1 MVFWKRTLP
10 LVVAFVIGVVMML
23 RYFVP
28 HQSSEE
34 LYSLV
39 VAQWGIIIGGFALFL
54 GVYNLLATHVVKARR
69 RAPGWGYSAVVLVA
83 AFGTM
88 FLGFMRDIEA
98 LLSKATGLKLDIIS
112 SLGVWEN
119 IEGGSPFDWVYQN
132 MQVPLSATMFSILA
146 FFIVSAAY
154 RTFRA
159 RSVEATILLV
169 TAIIVML
176 GRVPLGAVLG
186 DWLPSGPIRT
196 VLDDWLPNLQ
206 ERIMGIP
213 NLAAKRGI
221 LIGVCLGSVATSLRI
236 IFGIERAYL
245 GGTE

>member
-1 MVFWKRTLP
+1 MVFWKRTFP
-10 LVVAFVIGVVMML
+10 LAIAFVMGVVMML

-39 VAQWGIIIGGFALFL
+39 VAQWGIIISGFALFL
-54 GVYNLLATHVVKARR
+54 GVYNLLATHLKKARR
-69 RAPGWGYSAVVLVA
+69 RVPGWGYSAVVLVA

-98 LLSKATGLKLDIIS
+98 LISRAIGTELHIIS
-112 SLGVWEN
+112 SLGVWKDV
-119 IEGGSPFDWVYQN
+119 EGGSPFDWAYVYV
-132 MQVPLSATMFSILA
+132 QVPLMATMFSILA

-159 RSVEATILLV
+159 RSTEATILLV
-169 TAIIVML
+169 TAMIVML
-176 GRVPLGAVLG
+176 GRVPIGAVLG
-186 DWLPSGPIRT
+186 
-196 VLDDWLPNLQ
+196 DWLPNLQ

>member
-1 MVFWKRTLP
+1 MVFWKRTIP
-10 LVVAFVIGVVMML
+10 LVIAFVMGVVMML

-28 HQSSEE
+28 HQSSED
-34 LYSLV
+34 LYALM
-39 VAQWGIIIGGFALFL
+39 ADWGIIIGGFALFL
-54 GVYNLLATHVVKARR
+54 GVYNLLATHFTKTRR
-69 RAPGWGYSAVVLVA
+69 HVRGWGYSAVVLFA
-83 AFGTM
+83 AFGTI

-98 LLSKATGLKLDIIS
+98 LISSTSGLKLDIIS
-112 SLGVWEN
+112 SLGVWKN
-119 IEGGSPFDWVYQN
+119 VEGGSPFDWVYQH
-132 MQVPLSATMFSILA
+132 MQIPLSATMFSILA

-176 GRVPLGAVLG
+176 GRVPIGAILG
-186 DWLPSGPIRT
+186 
-196 VLDDWLPNLQ
+196 DWLPNLQ